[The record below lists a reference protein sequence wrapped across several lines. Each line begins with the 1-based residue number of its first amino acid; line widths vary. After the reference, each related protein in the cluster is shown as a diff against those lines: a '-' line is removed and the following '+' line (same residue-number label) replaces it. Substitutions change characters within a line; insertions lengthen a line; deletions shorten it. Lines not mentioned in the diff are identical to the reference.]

1 MNFECLLCFI
11 IIFKQKALKI
21 SKKIRRYTKSIGETA
36 MKRHYMRRSNSRR
49 EFQMVFSSLV
59 LSCFSVSF
67 VFFFTFFFI
76 SLSVVAAYIS
86 YLPLSFLSLCLLCV
100 IAIGIFL
107 SFLFYF
113 LFVTKKLCFLTN
125 YSWHDIC
132 GRIFEQITIM
142 NINFTFTYDKRITD
156 KGRSPQICTAH
167 KK

>member
-1 MNFECLLCFI
+1 MMNFECLLSFI

-113 LFVTKKLCFLTN
+113 LESIILIVTKKLSHYVFWQLCPGMTN
-125 YSWHDIC
+125 VE
-132 GRIFEQITIM
+132 G
-142 NINFTFTYDKRITD
+142 
-156 KGRSPQICTAH
+156 
-167 KK
+167 